1 MANFHYRILVVD
13 DDDRIRMVSE
23 QVLSGHDYEVR
34 TASHGFEALALMR
47 NALPDLIISD
57 LNMPNMSG
65 FELLSVVRRRFP
77 QLPVI
82 AITGEYST
90 TSGPDGLL
98 ADAIFHKGQYSP
110 AQLFTEIQSLLE
122 HAPIR
127 PHLPK
132 PDRAPVWIPR
142 NGSYVVLACT
152 DCLRSF
158 SMSQEEAQNGPREVP
173 CLYCNTQIRFSPGAR
188 AALNGPPPRSS

>member
-13 DDDRIRMVSE
+13 DDERIRMLSV
-23 QVLSGHDYEVR
+23 QVLSGPNYEVR
-34 TASHGFEALALMR
+34 TASDGFEALALMR
-47 NALPDLIISD
+47 NAMPDLIISD

-90 TSGPDGLL
+90 TLVPEGLL

-110 AQLFTEIQSLLE
+110 VQLFNEIQSLLE
-122 HAPIR
+122 RAPIR

-132 PDRAPVWIPR
+132 PDKAPVWIPR
-142 NGSYVVLACT
+142 NGSYVVLTCT

-158 SMSQEEAQNGPREVP
+158 SMSQEEAENGPREVR
-173 CLYCNTQIRFSPGAR
+173 CVYCDTLIRFSLEPEQ
-188 AALNGPPPRSS
+188 P

>member
-1 MANFHYRILVVD
+1 MAKFHYRILVVD
-13 DDDRIRMVSE
+13 DDERIRTVSE
-23 QVLSGHDYEVR
+23 QVLSPNYEVC
-34 TASHGFEALALMR
+34 TACDGFEALALMR
-47 NALPDLIISD
+47 NALPDIIISD

-90 TSGPDGLL
+90 TLVPEGLL
-98 ADAIFHKGQYSP
+98 ADAIFHKGEYTP
-110 AQLFTEIQSLLE
+110 PQLFTEIQSLLE
-122 HAPIR
+122 RSPIR

-142 NGSYVVLACT
+142 NGSYVVLTCT

-158 SMSQEEAQNGPREVP
+158 SMSQEEAEHGPREIP
-173 CLYCNTQIRFSPGAR
+173 CVYCNTKIRFSLEP
-188 AALNGPPPRSS
+188 

>member
-1 MANFHYRILVVD
+1 
-13 DDDRIRMVSE
+13 
-23 QVLSGHDYEVR
+23 
-34 TASHGFEALALMR
+34 MR

-57 LNMPNMSG
+57 LNMPRMSG

-90 TSGPDGLL
+90 TSQPTGVL
-98 ADAIFHKGQYSP
+98 ADAIFHKSQYSP
-110 AQLFTEIQSLLE
+110 DQLFTEIKSLLE
-122 HAPIR
+122 RAPIR

-132 PDRAPVWIPR
+132 SDKAPVWIPR
-142 NGSYVVLACT
+142 NCNYVVLTCT

-158 SMSQEEAQNGPREVP
+158 SIPPEEAESGPGEVR
-173 CLYCNTQIRFSPGAR
+173 CLYCNTRINFSLEPKR
-188 AALNGPPPRSS
+188 P